1 MDRTE
6 RGQATVEWSALL
18 LLVVLLVAGFGYGVT
33 RAASWR
39 YGGDLLHS
47 LVCAIGGDCAGEP
60 DALARAYGKETAELV
75 RKYSPNV
82 AYERSSAELP
92 IDFRRCRR
100 LECSNGPDRV
110 AEISRSSAGLPVTAF
125 TRVVDRRPAGGPL
138 YIQYWFYYPE
148 SFTGGIGRLLGPFAH
163 DWPGYHPD
171 DWEGVQVMLPVNG
184 RVLARATAHGGYSS
198 GWAQWTGW
206 YRVLGGSHAGQ
217 LGVGRGDE
225 RTTASSRLEL
235 VPLERLRGLGALRFA
250 VTPPWLKTVY
260 SDPESAS
267 S

>member
-1 MDRTE
+1 MERTE
-6 RGQATVEWSALL
+6 RGQATVEWSALI
-18 LLVVLLVAGFGYGVT
+18 LLVVVLVAGLGYGVT
-33 RAASWR
+33 RAESWR
-39 YGGDLLHS
+39 LGGGILHS

-60 DALARAYGKETAELV
+60 DALARAYGRETGELV

-171 DWEGVQVMLPVNG
+171 DWEGYQVRIAPGG
-184 RVLARATAHGGYSS
+184 RISARATAHGGYGA
-198 GWAQWTGW
+198 GWENWTGW
-206 YRVLGGSHAGQ
+206 YRVSGGSHAGE
-217 LGVGRGDE
+217 LVRAGAGE
-225 RTTASSRLEL
+225 RTTRASGVGL
-235 VPLERLRGLGALRFA
+235 VPLERLRDTGIQRFV
-250 VTPPWLKTVY
+250 VTPPWHKAVY